1 MLCARSTYHVEFRC
15 HLKAIKFYWHHR
27 WKQFQCTAQHFDIK
41 FSEILCVSAKLW
53 CDTLQCSTWIIKWS
67 FHRSIKKGRQA
78 PKRIY
83 ENRYDILSE
92 IKTDEAQFHFIEVEE
107 FTFISFDLLASIQ
120 KHPEIRSHFIYS
132 RWHLLHAFCFS
143 HIWWQFNILGIVEDA
158 RVEIESKLSHFFYA
172 ESFDHTDTIKS

>member
-1 MLCARSTYHVEFRC
+1 MFDMNNKV
-15 HLKAIKFYWHHR
+15 KFPSL
-27 WKQFQCTAQHFDIK
+27 D
-41 FSEILCVSAKLW
+41 
-53 CDTLQCSTWIIKWS
+53 
-67 FHRSIKKGRQA
+67 KKGRQA